1 MQNLWDTC
9 LRRLEQELPAQQF
22 NTWIRPLAPEA
33 DSASDTLVLTAPNRF
48 VLELVRERFAARI
61 ERLAA
66 EASGRELGLR
76 LVLARNADGAARSP
90 QPVARALP
98 EAPTLAERSRL
109 NRAFTFDSFVTGKAN
124 QLARAA
130 AIQVAENPGTSY
142 NPLFVYGGV
151 GLGKTHLVQ
160 AIGNTVADHRPEARI
175 RYIHAEQY
183 VSDVVRAYQHKA
195 FDDFKRYYHSLDLLL
210 IDDIQFFSGKSR
222 TQEEFFYAFNALIE
236 AHKQV
241 VITCDTYP
249 KEIAGIENR
258 LISRFGWGLTVA
270 VEPPELEMRVA
281 ILLKKAEAEGIKLD
295 EAVAF
300 FLAKHIQSNVRELE
314 GGLKRIIAYARFSG
328 RDFSVEL
335 CREALRDLLA
345 IQHRQVSVENIQKTV
360 ADYYKIKVSE
370 MYSKKRSR
378 NVARPRQV
386 AMALAK
392 ELTAAR
398 VVAMEQDVPALKR
411 MTPGGKQHPIDQ
423 VIRDGDEVKLGGAV
437 LTAHLTAG
445 HTKGCTT
452 WSMKATEAGK
462 TYDVVIV
469 CSVGWNPGY
478 VLVNNKDYPQIADD
492 YVRSFATLRKLPCD
506 VFLGAHIAFY
516 DLEEKYPKLQKGGP
530 NPFIDHAGYLAYI
543 DLKEKQFYAELERQK
558 SAKP

>member
-1 MQNLWDTC
+1 MNSFWRLC
-9 LRRLEQELPAQQF
+9 LARFEKELPPQQYR
-22 NTWIRPLAPEA
+22 TWIKPLQPLVEGQRL
-33 DSASDTLVLTAPNRF
+33 TLIAPNRF
-48 VLELVRERFAARI
+48 VLQWIRDKFLTRIEELAREHLKRDVEVVLALAEKELPAARPAPAVQGGK
-61 ERLAA
+61 EH
-66 EASGRELGLR
+66 EPKPSSRE
-76 LVLARNADGAARSP
+76 V
-90 QPVARALP
+90 
-98 EAPTLAERSRL
+98 SRL
-109 NRAFTFDSFVTGKAN
+109 NPAFTFESFVTGKAN
-124 QLARAA
+124 ELARAA
-130 AIQVAENPGTSY
+130 AAQVAERLGSAY
-142 NPLFVYGGV
+142 NPLFIYGGV
-151 GLGKTHLVQ
+151 GLGKTHLIQ
-160 AIGNTVADHRPEARI
+160 AIGNRLRGQAPETKI

-210 IDDIQFFSGKSR
+210 IDDIQFFSGKNR

-300 FLAKHIQSNVRELE
+300 FLARHIQSNVRELE
-314 GGLKRIIAYARFSG
+314 GGLKRIIAYARFAG

-345 IQHRQVSVENIQKTV
+345 IQHRQVSIENIQRTV
-360 ADYYKIKVSE
+360 ADYYKIKVAE

-392 ELTAAR
+392 ELTQLSLPDIGEAFGGRDHTTVLHACR
-398 VVAMEQDVPALKR
+398 KIALLKS
-411 MTPGGKQHPIDQ
+411 TSSDLT
-423 VIRDGDEVKLGGAV
+423 RDFNSLLNV
-437 LTAHLTAG
+437 L
-445 HTKGCTT
+445 
-452 WSMKATEAGK
+452 
-462 TYDVVIV
+462 
-469 CSVGWNPGY
+469 
-478 VLVNNKDYPQIADD
+478 
-492 YVRSFATLRKLPCD
+492 RS
-506 VFLGAHIAFY
+506 
-516 DLEEKYPKLQKGGP
+516 
-530 NPFIDHAGYLAYI
+530 
-543 DLKEKQFYAELERQK
+543 
-558 SAKP
+558 